1 MQLSR
6 ALVVLLGF
14 SMLLA
19 ACAPAPGRLATTNS
33 TGTQP
38 SAIGIPLRVVA
49 VIRGT
54 LLVLYNKIGV
64 GATYSGLEYVERLV
78 NAGLA
83 DADGSGTPQ
92 PILAE
97 AVPSLENGL
106 WKVFP
111 DGRMET
117 TWKLRP
123 GVRWHDGTPLTSADL
138 LFTGRV
144 EQDKTLAWNYNL
156 SYDAVDAITAPDAQT
171 VMVTWKQPYVEADHL
186 FSPQPG
192 AQQWGLPLPAHILEK
207 AFDEN
212 KAGFLDLPYWGLEF
226 VGSGPFRLQQMVVD
240 DRLNLVAFDGYAL
253 GRPKID
259 ELVVRFIPDSNT
271 IVANFLA
278 GELDLTVDARALS
291 FEEGRS
297 LRDQWAGGRME
308 LGLGGVV
315 WAQAQ
320 FLNPNPAAVADV
332 RFRRALLRAIDRQ
345 EMADTI
351 QGGLASV
358 AHAAI
363 GPEQPEWRYVESS
376 IVKYDYDPRRA
387 LQELEEIG
395 LHRGPD
401 GLIRNAADEHP
412 TVEVRATVTQIN
424 TKAALALADYWQ
436 RIGLGTEPVVVP
448 LQRQTDLEYMVTFG
462 GFLVLRGTRLGLQP
476 FLMYHSSRA
485 ALPEKGFAGINRS
498 RYQNAEYDALMD
510 RFLVTIPFDQ
520 RMQVLGQIL
529 HHESDQ
535 LPTMRLIYDPEP
547 TMVSNR
553 LRNVPAATPSSIE
566 QWEVAS

>member
-1 MQLSR
+1 
-6 ALVVLLGF
+6 
-14 SMLLA
+14 
-19 ACAPAPGRLATTNS
+19 
-33 TGTQP
+33 
-38 SAIGIPLRVVA
+38 
-49 VIRGT
+49 
-54 LLVLYNKIGV
+54 
-64 GATYSGLEYVERLV
+64 VER
-78 NAGLA
+78 
-83 DADGSGTPQ
+83 
-92 PILAE
+92 
-97 AVPSLENGL
+97 
-106 WKVFP
+106 
-111 DGRMET
+111 
-117 TWKLRP
+117 
-123 GVRWHDGTPLTSADL
+123 
-138 LFTGRV
+138 
-144 EQDKTLAWNYNL
+144 DKTLGWNYNL
-156 SYDAVDAITAPDAQT
+156 SYDSVDEIVAPDPST
-171 VMVTWKQPYVEADHL
+171 VTVIWKKPYVEADHL

-212 KAGFLDLPYWGLEF
+212 RAGFLELPYWGPEF
-226 VGSGPFRLQQMVVD
+226 VGSGPFKLQQMVAD

-259 ELVVRFIPDSNT
+259 ELIVRFIPDSNT
-271 IVANFLA
+271 ITASFLA

-308 LGLGGVV
+308 LGVGGVV

-320 FLNPNPAAVADV
+320 FLTPNPAAVADV
-332 RFRRALLRAIDRQ
+332 RFRRALLQAVDRQ

-358 AHAAI
+358 AHTAI
-363 GPEQPEWRYVESS
+363 GPDQPEWRYVESS
-376 IVKYDYDPRRA
+376 VIKYDYDPRRA
-387 LQELEEIG
+387 VQDLQEIG
-395 LHRGPD
+395 FSRGPD
-401 GLIRNAADEHP
+401 GLIRNSVGEHP

-436 RIGLGTEPVVVP
+436 RIGLGTEPVLIP

-510 RFLVTIPFDQ
+510 RFVVTIPFDE
-520 RMQVLGQIL
+520 RMQVLGQIV
-529 HHESDQ
+529 HHETDQ

-553 LRNVPAATPSSIE
+553 LKNVPAATPSNIE
-566 QWEVAS
+566 KWEVSN